1 MEELNQNKMSKR
13 QIKQIKIFKVS
24 EFSTEDLEKSVNNY
38 VIEIFSKEGNYPIIK
53 TNSKYISV
61 ICDCL
66 VETTYKSE

>member
-1 MEELNQNKMSKR
+1 MSKR
-13 QIKQIKIFKVS
+13 QLEQIKIFKVS

-38 VIEIFSKEGNYPIIK
+38 VIEIFSKQGNYPTIK